1 MDTIRSTYPPPTRC
15 GMAKENAEMRVRYD
29 SEKDN
34 KGHATKKDSSEI
46 GFDEDDGRLKVIE
59 NSTVARREVSETVIG
74 RGFES
79 ELR

>member
-1 MDTIRSTYPPPTRC
+1 MTERFDLRGKDGHDTLDVSAAPTTRC

-34 KGHATKKDSSEI
+34 KGHATKKDSNEI

-59 NSTVARREVSETVIG
+59 ILQSPEEK
-74 RGFES
+74 
-79 ELR
+79 